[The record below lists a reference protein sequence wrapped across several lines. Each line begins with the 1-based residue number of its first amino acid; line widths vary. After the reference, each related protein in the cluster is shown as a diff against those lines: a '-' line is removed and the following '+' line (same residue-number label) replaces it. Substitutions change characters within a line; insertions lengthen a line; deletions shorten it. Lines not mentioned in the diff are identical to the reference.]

1 MIIVTGAK
9 GQLGG
14 DVCDLLSKQN
24 SEYMG
29 IDIADLDITNE
40 KAVEDFFENTRADA
54 LIHCAAYVAVDKAED
69 EREICFKVN
78 EDGTRNLAKACKK
91 HGIKMLYVS
100 TDYVFSGEGDTP
112 FLPDDEKGP
121 LGAYGLSKL
130 KGEEA
135 VKENLDRYF
144 IVRTSWVFGEKNTN
158 FIATMLRLAETRS
171 ELSVVCDQV
180 GSPTYANDLA
190 VLLCDMI
197 KTDRYGTYHGTNE
210 GFCSWHQLAEKTFEV
225 AGKDVKVNPVTSEE
239 YPTRAVRP
247 KNSRLSK
254 ECLTENGFDRLPH
267 WEDAVERYLGNI
279 L

>member
-14 DVCDLLSKQN
+14 DVCDLLTAQGV
-24 SEYMG
+24 EHLG
-29 IDIADLDITNE
+29 IDIADLDITDE
-40 KAVEDFFENTRADA
+40 KAVEAFFDGPRADA

-69 EREICFKVN
+69 EKELCFKVN
-78 EDGTRNLAKACKK
+78 EEGTRNLARACKK

-100 TDYVFSGEGDTP
+100 TDYVFSGEGNTP
-112 FLPDDEKGP
+112 FDPEDEKAP
-121 LGAYGLSKL
+121 LGTYGLSKL

-135 VKENLDRYF
+135 VRESLDNYF

-171 ELSVVCDQV
+171 ELSVVCDQI
-180 GSPTYANDLA
+180 GSPTYAKDLA

-225 AGKDVKVNPVTSEE
+225 AGKDIKVNPVASEE

-254 ECLTENGFDRLPH
+254 ECLTANGFDRLPR

>member
-14 DVCDLLSKQN
+14 DVCDLLTSQGV
-24 SEYMG
+24 EHLG

-40 KAVEDFFENTRADA
+40 KAVEDFFESTKADA

-69 EREICFKVN
+69 EKEICFKVN

-112 FLPDDEKGP
+112 FLPEDEKGP

-171 ELSVVCDQV
+171 ELSVVADQV
-180 GSPTYANDLA
+180 GSPTYAKDLA

-210 GFCSWHQLAEKTFEV
+210 GFCSWYELAEKTFEV
-225 AGKDVKVNPVTSEE
+225 AGKDVKVNPVASEE

-254 ECLTENGFDRLPH
+254 ECLSENGFDRLPR

>member
-14 DVCDLLSKQN
+14 DVCDLLTSQGI
-24 SEYMG
+24 EHLG

-40 KAVEDFFENTRADA
+40 KAVEDFFESTQADA

-69 EREICFKVN
+69 EKEFCFKVN
-78 EDGTRNLAKACKK
+78 EDGTRNLAKMCKK

-100 TDYVFSGEGDTP
+100 TDYVFSGEGETP
-112 FLPDDEKGP
+112 FKPEDEKGP

-144 IVRTSWVFGEKNTN
+144 IVRTSWVFGERNTN
-158 FIATMLRLAETRS
+158 FIATMLRLTETRS

-180 GSPTYANDLA
+180 GSPTYAKDLA

-210 GFCSWHQLAEKTFEV
+210 GFCSWYELAEKTFEV

-254 ECLTENGFDRLPH
+254 ECLTINGFDRLPR
-267 WEDAVERYLGNI
+267 WEDAVERYLGN
-279 L
+279 LL

>member
-14 DVCDLLSKQN
+14 DVCDLLTAQGV
-24 SEYMG
+24 EHLG
-29 IDIADLDITNE
+29 IDIADLDITDE
-40 KAVEDFFENTRADA
+40 KAVEAFFDGTKADA
-54 LIHCAAYVAVDKAED
+54 LIHCAAYVAVDRAED
-69 EREICFKVN
+69 EKELCFKVN
-78 EDGTRNLAKACKK
+78 EQGTRNLARACKK

-100 TDYVFSGEGDTP
+100 TDYVFSGEGYTP
-112 FLPDDEKGP
+112 FKPEDEKGP

-135 VKENLDRYF
+135 VRESLDNYF

-180 GSPTYANDLA
+180 GSPTYAKDLA

-210 GFCSWHQLAEKTFEV
+210 GFCSWYELAEKTFEV
-225 AGKDVKVNPVTSEE
+225 AGKDVKVNPVASEE

-254 ECLTENGFDRLPH
+254 ECLTAKGFDRLPR
-267 WEDAVERYLGNI
+267 WEDAVERYLGNV